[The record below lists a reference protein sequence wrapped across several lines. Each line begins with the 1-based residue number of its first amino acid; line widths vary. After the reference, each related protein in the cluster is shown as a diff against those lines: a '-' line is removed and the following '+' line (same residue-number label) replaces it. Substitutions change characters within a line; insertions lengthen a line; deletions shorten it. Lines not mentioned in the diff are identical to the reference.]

1 MRDLDATQQT
11 SPEPVSRMSFKT
23 THPPNENDNIFKQ
36 LDKHICGAKF
46 ETLTKLQIQIFN
58 FKVNETRATPSI
70 KILPTA
76 L

>member
-11 SPEPVSRMSFKT
+11 SPKPVSRMSVET
-23 THPPNENDNIFKQ
+23 THPPNEHASILKR
-36 LDKHICGAKF
+36 LDKCLWSEIRDLD
-46 ETLTKLQIQIFN
+46 ETPIFN
-58 FKVNETRATPSI
+58 FIKVNETQANPSI